1 MCHTVRNV
9 QCSPLCCQSNRNYR
23 SAPKWLEVPGTVNI
37 RVYTEFKGNSGIF
50 KPGPFF
56 VLHILGSKLLIG
68 TTTFGTGAVD
78 HLLSRNSRQVSPPT
92 DF

>member
-9 QCSPLCCQSNRNYR
+9 QCSPLCCQSNRNRR

-37 RVYTEFKGNSGIF
+37 RVYTELKGNSGIF

-56 VLHILGSKLLIG
+56 FILWGLIG
-68 TTTFGTGAVD
+68 IETFAIGAVD
-78 HLLSRNSRQVSPPT
+78 H
-92 DF
+92 F